1 MENYV
6 PGKLKSELRC
16 TMSFGVVQ
24 SSTSFPRYT
33 LGSLPP
39 TPDVALGTTTNIAYE
54 MTKQGGQGGG
64 QEGEHAY
71 ELMKLVGV
79 PQWVERTCMK
89 YRLPLPPSTLPPS
102 TLPPSTQPLYPVK
115 VERDGREMWCMRTFL
130 ETTLQGMCSVIL
142 HLTTLHRT

>member
-1 MENYV
+1 
-6 PGKLKSELRC
+6 
-16 TMSFGVVQ
+16 MSFSVVQ

-71 ELMKLVGV
+71 ELMKLVGGPPV
-79 PQWVERTCMK
+79 GGEDMYEIPS
-89 YRLPLPPSTLPPS
+89 PPSPQHPATVSSEGGTGWEGDVVYENIPGDH
-102 TLPPSTQPLYPVK
+102 TT
-115 VERDGREMWCMRTFL
+115 RD
-130 ETTLQGMCSVIL
+130 V
-142 HLTTLHRT
+142 